1 MKTKNMFYS
10 DIRKEMVQDGQG
22 ERNISQLELQSLAN
36 TREDKDAAPSS
47 GKELHNLPTEKQ
59 LVNNLRLQMLSFIIV
74 QV

>member
-1 MKTKNMFYS
+1 MKAKNMFYS

-36 TREDKDAAPSS
+36 AREDKDAAPSS

>member
-36 TREDKDAAPSS
+36 AREGKDAAPSS

-59 LVNNLRLQMLSFIIV
+59 LVIISDYRCCLLL
-74 QV
+74 